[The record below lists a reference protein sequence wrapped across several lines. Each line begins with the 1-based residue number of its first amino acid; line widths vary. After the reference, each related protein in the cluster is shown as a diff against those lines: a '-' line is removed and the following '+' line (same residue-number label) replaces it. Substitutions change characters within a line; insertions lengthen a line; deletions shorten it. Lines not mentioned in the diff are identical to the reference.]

1 PVTSGAITVNSGAA
15 TKLIITG
22 TGTQTAGGSQ
32 SITITA
38 KDASGNTATGYTG
51 VKSITFS
58 GANAS
63 SSPATNPT
71 VASTNFG
78 TATSVSFSNGVAT
91 ASLSLYHVE
100 SAVVAATDGSIT
112 AGGSDRLS
120 VAVSAGSFS
129 KLAVSL
135 TSPQVSGTSFSG
147 TNSLTALD
155 AYGNTVTNFDA
166 SSNNI
171 TVSTSLSG
179 AITGL
184 SGTTKLSGAGDFS
197 SGVASVSSLIYTGTA
212 GTGTFTFTPAT
223 GTAVTSSNVT
233 ISAGS
238 ASKFIITGTGTQTA
252 GASQNITITAK
263 DASGNTAT
271 GYTGAKSITF
281 SGANASSSPA
291 TNPTVAS
298 TNFGTATSVTF
309 SNGVAT
315 VSMSLYKVESAVVV
329 ATDGSVTTSGSDR
342 LSVTV
347 SPAAF
352 SKLAL
357 SLAGPQINA
366 VAFTGTN
373 TLTALDA
380 YGNTVT

>member
-1 PVTSGAITVNSGAA
+1 TSA
-15 TKLIITG
+15 
-22 TGTQTAGGSQ
+22 
-32 SITITA
+32 
-38 KDASGNTATGYTG
+38 
-51 VKSITFS
+51 
-58 GANAS
+58 
-63 SSPATNPT
+63 
-71 VASTNFG
+71 
-78 TATSVSFSNGVAT
+78 
-91 ASLSLYHVE
+91 
-100 SAVVAATDGSIT
+100 
-112 AGGSDRLS
+112 
-120 VAVSAGSFS
+120 
-129 KLAVSL
+129 
-135 TSPQVSGTSFSG
+135 
-147 TNSLTALD
+147 
-155 AYGNTVTNFDA
+155 
-166 SSNNI
+166 
-171 TVSTSLSG
+171 
-179 AITGL
+179 
-184 SGTTKLSGAGDFS
+184 
-197 SGVASVSSLIYTGTA
+197 
-212 GTGTFTFTPAT
+212 
-223 GTAVTSSNVT
+223 NVT
-233 ISAGS
+233 IGAGS

-315 VSMSLYKVESAVVV
+315 VSMSLFRVESAVVV

-342 LSVTV
+342 LSVAV

-357 SLAGPQINA
+357 SLVGPQINA

-380 YGNTVT
+380 YGNTVTGFDASANNITVTTTGLTGSITGLSGTDKLNNAGDFTSGVANL